1 MIVPLYVSSE
11 NRKVAVL
18 TPREVRILEEYMNAD
33 YKIRTRFLLH
43 TAMRIAEAKY
53 VDLNRNAFRKENGA
67 IFLPKV
73 KGLGKK
79 KCTISNRTVLLSHVG
94 VSAVEDFFD
103 KNVHLPSYQAME
115 QALKLAAKTWGD
127 IRQWSVVLVPLL
139 AAGAWLAVRARRATR
154 LDVALPL
161 GMLMI
166 YFLINVFHYADL
178 GWQMGSSWNRLTAQ
192 ALPLLCLAVISA
204 LSRRIEE

>member
-115 QALKLAAKTWGD
+115 QALKLAAREADFDDSGITTKMYRKIIISWLIQCFPERETAITKSAGHDPNTMRGHYLTSGFRKDD
-127 IRQWSVVLVPLL
+127 IREMRELL
-139 AAGAWLAVRARRATR
+139 EGWGEAR
-154 LDVALPL
+154 
-161 GMLMI
+161 
-166 YFLINVFHYADL
+166 
-178 GWQMGSSWNRLTAQ
+178 
-192 ALPLLCLAVISA
+192 
-204 LSRRIEE
+204 